1 MDRRDQCSEESE
13 CQRDIRGALRVHI
26 LGLDYAY
33 LGGQKEARDPQD

>member
-13 CQRDIRGALRVHI
+13 CEGDIRGALRVHI
-26 LGLDYAY
+26 LGLDNAY